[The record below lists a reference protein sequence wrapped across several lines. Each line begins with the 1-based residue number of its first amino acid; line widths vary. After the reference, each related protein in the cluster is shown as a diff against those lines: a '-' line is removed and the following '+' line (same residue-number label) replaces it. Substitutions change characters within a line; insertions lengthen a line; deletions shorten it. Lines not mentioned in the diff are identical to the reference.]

1 MALPALYRPTPASIL
16 TDVGITLDDWTCGT
30 HQADI
35 GDSAGVEWWCTSI
48 DGWNGS
54 PDVRLG
60 GTDRVQDHGQ
70 FDGPTF
76 FASRVITVAG
86 TAIGPDK
93 TSALLAQDIISSVAT
108 WDPSQTYLMR
118 VSEPGRPTRRAQ
130 VRLNAATKVG
140 AFTGLSFEW
149 QLQLK
154 SPDPRRYDDV
164 ESLLTLHPPT
174 GASGGV
180 TLPATVPW
188 TLSTTGVST
197 SSGVATNAGTVA
209 TRPTVTLHGP
219 LVDPQI
225 AHVDVGRSLSLSI
238 TLASDD
244 VLVLD
249 FDRRTV
255 LLNGSASRS
264 STLTSSAA
272 WWELVPG
279 GNDLQFTAGG
289 GDGSAE
295 VRWRSAWL

>member
-1 MALPALYRPTPASIL
+1 VAPPALYRPTPATIL
-16 TDVGITLDDWTCGT
+16 TDVGVTLDGWTCGT

-35 GDSAGVEWWCTSI
+35 GDAAGTEWWCTSI
-48 DGWNGS
+48 DGWAGS
-54 PDVRLG
+54 PDVRLS
-60 GTDRVQDHGQ
+60 TVDRVQDHGQ

-76 FASRVITVAG
+76 FGSRVITVAG
-86 TAIGPDK
+86 VAICRDK
-93 TSALLAQDIISSVAT
+93 TQSMIAQRIIGSVAT
-108 WDPSQTYLMR
+108 WDPSQLYLMQ
-118 VSEPGRPTRRAQ
+118 VSEPGVGTLRSS

-140 AFTGLSFEW
+140 GWTGLAFEW
-149 QLQLK
+149 QLQLR

-164 ESLLTLHPPT
+164 ESLMVLYPPT
-174 GASGGV
+174 GASGGI
-180 TLPATVPW
+180 TLPVTVPF

-209 TRPTVTLHGP
+209 TRPTVTLRGP

-264 STLTSSAA
+264 STLTSTAA
-272 WWELVPG
+272 WWELAPG
-279 GNDLQFTAGG
+279 GNDLAFTAGG

-295 VRWRSAWL
+295 IRWRSAWL